1 MLERYFMEDRRK
13 IAAAPILF
21 KYARAVLMLL
31 LSSASLSRAQ
41 QYREAPQPKCD
52 SYTMQN
58 RISLTALEK
67 TCYYRDHLFS
77 PSAISGAAI
86 FAGIAQA
93 TNSPSEWP
101 QGAKGFEWRV
111 GTRYVQGMAKTTGGY
126 LAGLVLHEDP
136 RPVRPDCLRPHDV
149 RGIVTLSDTPRGFW
163 RRVGNAVA
171 VNFWTKNDS
180 CKMRPA
186 FSASAGALSSGFVGM
201 AWTPDSSN
209 TVSKAFVRSGTAL
222 GGAIGSS
229 IFTEFQG
236 DITHG
241 VSKLFG
247 RKPSSGGGSQQ

>member
-1 MLERYFMEDRRK
+1 MLERFFIEVLRK
-13 IAAAPILF
+13 LDVSPTPIKNTLT
-21 KYARAVLMLL
+21 VLL
-31 LSSASLSRAQ
+31 LLMFSATLSRAQ
-41 QYREAPQPKCD
+41 QYVEAPRPKCD

-67 TCYYRDHLFS
+67 TCYYRDHVFS
-77 PSAISGAAI
+77 PSAVSGAAI

-93 TNSPSEWP
+93 TNSPPEWP
-101 QGAKGFEWRV
+101 QGAKGFAWRV

-126 LAGLVLHEDP
+126 LAGLALHEDP
-136 RPVRPDCLRPHDV
+136 RSVRPDCSRPHDAN
-149 RGIVTLSDTPRGFW
+149 GIVTLSDTPKSFW
-163 RRVGNAVA
+163 RRVGGAVA

-186 FSASAGALSSGFVGM
+186 FAASAGALSSGFVGM

-209 TVSKAFVRSGTAL
+209 TISKALVRSGTAL
-222 GGAIGSS
+222 GGSIGSS